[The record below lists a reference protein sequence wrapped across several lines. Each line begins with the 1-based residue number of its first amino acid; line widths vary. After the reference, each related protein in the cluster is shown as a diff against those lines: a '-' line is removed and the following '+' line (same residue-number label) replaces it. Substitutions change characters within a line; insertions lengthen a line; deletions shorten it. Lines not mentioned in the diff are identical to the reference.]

1 MFRSLTTLIKK
12 WRASRNAGHQLD
24 ALLAH
29 ADADAS
35 YAERSEWLI
44 ELAHWLRRNG
54 TVQDAQ
60 AERDADTRAYP
71 AHARLRYLFHVLD
84 RNPAW
89 KAHAARILRGILREC
104 DGISLLC
111 DAGMPVHSG
120 FFGALFERIDSSLI
134 PPAPNR
140 RELSALFTLMFP
152 TPEDAKWIDALPDDL
167 LARLAELISFD
178 VTEEERHEPGSFS
191 RDLLAAL
198 HNLTC
203 QISSTGL
210 SQTVRSRLS
219 DDDARKPLESQP
231 FYRLTRAMLAVETA
245 HAAVEDGGDPSKL
258 LHEVNYLRVLL
269 DECRIAVDDVF
280 AHLYRNGVSVDI
292 VFQVERMRM
301 RILRAETLLNAWMAR
316 DDLHGMAHLTA
327 ELVDANQNSQ
337 SVAHLVRSNFSLFAR
352 KLVETNADT
361 GEHYISRGRAEYLK
375 MLRMAAGG
383 GLVTVVT
390 VCVKFAITGA
400 HLQSMLEGLL
410 AGINY
415 AASFMLMHFLHF
427 TLATKQ
433 PAMTAPTLARE
444 LDDTGHEEG
453 VKAFVASV
461 IALIRTQAA
470 AISGNVLVVLPVC
483 LLVQLFASNVLHAN
497 LISPEKAHAT
507 LHSFSLLG
515 PTPFYAALTGVLLW
529 ASSLLAGWADNWFVL
544 HRVGDALAY
553 NRRLRLT
560 LGAAGA
566 AKLAHFCRSNVA
578 GVVANVGLGL
588 MLGLIPAIVTVFMF
602 PFAYNSGLLH
612 VLTRLMSSPTL
623 FEFFAPCP
631 RGLEAA
637 LAAELA
643 EIAGRHLNGAPFTA
657 GAQVPGGVHFSGGW
671 AAGMAANLH
680 SRIASRILLK
690 IAHGPYRNEQDVY
703 ALALEQPWERW
714 FASTQTLRI
723 DITAIKSPLKSLE
736 FTTLRVKDAICD
748 RMREKTGARPS
759 IDTGAPDVRV
769 FAFLTANE
777 CTLYLDTSGEPL
789 FKRGWRLDKGAAPL
803 RENLAAGI
811 LRLTGWTPGTALY
824 DPMCGSGTFLAEAA
838 QIALGVA
845 PGVERRFGFEKLKQ
859 YDITAWQGL
868 KVPALDAKRAARA
881 RRGEALGVYG
891 SDISGDM
898 LEKARANL
906 ERAGV
911 PSVWLKQVDARGMT
925 PPSDGP
931 GILLANPPYGERIEV
946 RGRSAR
952 GEVRETGRNRG
963 NDDAFRRTHT
973 DAPDSEFF
981 NALGDALKQRFTGW
995 QAFLLTSDRS
1005 LPGQLRLRESA
1016 KTPLFNGALECR
1028 LFRFD
1033 LIAGSVKA
1041 RPAAAEGD
1049 A

>member
-12 WRASRNAGHQLD
+12 WRASRSASHQLD

-29 ADADAS
+29 ANAEAS

-44 ELAHWLRRNG
+44 ELAHWLRRG
-54 TVQDAQ
+54 GAMQTAQ
-60 AERDADTRAYP
+60 AAQDGSAERGDDARAYP

-89 KAHAARILRGILREC
+89 KSHAARIVRGILREC

-120 FFGALFERIDSSLI
+120 FFGALFERIDASLI

-152 TPEDAKWIDALPDDL
+152 TPDDAQWIDALPDDL
-167 LARLAELISFD
+167 LARLADLLAFD
-178 VTEEERHEPGSFS
+178 VTDDERHEPGSFS

-219 DDDARKPLESQP
+219 DDDARTPLEAQP

-269 DECRIAVDDVF
+269 DECRVAVDDVF
-280 AHLYRNGVSVDI
+280 SHLYRNGVSVDI

-316 DDLHGMAHLTA
+316 DDLRGMARLTA

-337 SVAHLVRSNFSLFAR
+337 SVAHLMRSNFSLFAR

-361 GEHYISRGRAEYLK
+361 GEHYISRSRAEYLK

-383 GLVTVVT
+383 GLVTVAT

-410 AGINY
+410 AGVNY

-444 LDDTGHEEG
+444 LDDTGHDEG

-483 LLVQLFASNVLHAN
+483 LLVQLFAAGVLHVN
-497 LISPEKAHAT
+497 VISPEKAHAT
-507 LHSFSLLG
+507 LHSFSLFG

-566 AKLAHFCRSNVA
+566 AKFAHFCRSNVA

-588 MLGLIPAIVTVFMF
+588 MLGLIPAIVTVFLF
-602 PFAYNSGLLH
+602 PFEVRH
-612 VLTRLMSSPTL
+612 VTL
-623 FEFFAPCP
+623 S
-631 RGLEAA
+631 
-637 LAAELA
+637 
-643 EIAGRHLNGAPFTA
+643 AGSI
-657 GAQVPGGVHFSGGW
+657 GV
-671 AAGMAANLH
+671 
-680 SRIASRILLK
+680 
-690 IAHGPYRNEQDVY
+690 
-703 ALALEQPWERW
+703 
-714 FASTQTLRI
+714 
-723 DITAIKSPLKSLE
+723 
-736 FTTLRVKDAICD
+736 
-748 RMREKTGARPS
+748 
-759 IDTGAPDVRV
+759 
-769 FAFLTANE
+769 
-777 CTLYLDTSGEPL
+777 
-789 FKRGWRLDKGAAPL
+789 
-803 RENLAAGI
+803 
-811 LRLTGWTPGTALY
+811 
-824 DPMCGSGTFLAEAA
+824 
-838 QIALGVA
+838 ALGVLGKGA
-845 PGVERRFGFEKLKQ
+845 LGTPELWWACAGVLSMAILNVLVSFALAFTMAVRSRSLRPTKVRALVAAILRAVVAHPFGLL
-859 YDITAWQGL
+859 W
-868 KVPALDAKRAARA
+868 PAAGRDARA
-881 RRGEALGVYG
+881 QQSG
-891 SDISGDM
+891 S
-898 LEKARANL
+898 
-906 ERAGV
+906 
-911 PSVWLKQVDARGMT
+911 
-925 PPSDGP
+925 
-931 GILLANPPYGERIEV
+931 
-946 RGRSAR
+946 
-952 GEVRETGRNRG
+952 
-963 NDDAFRRTHT
+963 H
-973 DAPDSEFF
+973 
-981 NALGDALKQRFTGW
+981 
-995 QAFLLTSDRS
+995 
-1005 LPGQLRLRESA
+1005 
-1016 KTPLFNGALECR
+1016 
-1028 LFRFD
+1028 
-1033 LIAGSVKA
+1033 
-1041 RPAAAEGD
+1041 
-1049 A
+1049 

>member
-24 ALLAH
+24 ALLAN

-54 TVQDAQ
+54 TVQDAP

-167 LARLAELISFD
+167 LARVAELISFD
-178 VTEEERHEPGSFS
+178 VTDEERHEPGSFS

-219 DDDARKPLESQP
+219 DDDARKPLERQPLESQP

-301 RILRAETLLNAWMAR
+301 RILRAEMLLNAWMAR
-316 DDLHGMAHLTA
+316 DDLRGMAHLTA
-327 ELVDANQNSQ
+327 ELVDANQSSQ

-383 GLVTVVT
+383 GLVTVAT

-444 LDDTGHEEG
+444 LDDTGHDEG
-453 VKAFVASV
+453 VKAFVGSV

-544 HRVGDALAY
+544 HRVGDALTY

-588 MLGLIPAIVTVFMF
+588 MLGLVPAIVTVFMF
-602 PFAYNSGLLH
+602 PFEVRH
-612 VLTRLMSSPTL
+612 VTL
-623 FEFFAPCP
+623 S
-631 RGLEAA
+631 
-637 LAAELA
+637 
-643 EIAGRHLNGAPFTA
+643 AGSI
-657 GAQVPGGVHFSGGW
+657 GV
-671 AAGMAANLH
+671 
-680 SRIASRILLK
+680 
-690 IAHGPYRNEQDVY
+690 
-703 ALALEQPWERW
+703 
-714 FASTQTLRI
+714 
-723 DITAIKSPLKSLE
+723 
-736 FTTLRVKDAICD
+736 
-748 RMREKTGARPS
+748 
-759 IDTGAPDVRV
+759 
-769 FAFLTANE
+769 
-777 CTLYLDTSGEPL
+777 
-789 FKRGWRLDKGAAPL
+789 
-803 RENLAAGI
+803 
-811 LRLTGWTPGTALY
+811 
-824 DPMCGSGTFLAEAA
+824 
-838 QIALGVA
+838 ALGVLGKGA
-845 PGVERRFGFEKLKQ
+845 LGTPELWWAGAGVLSMAILNVLVSFALAFTMAVRSRSLRP
-859 YDITAWQGL
+859 T
-868 KVPALDAKRAARA
+868 KVRALVAAIVRTVLSNPLALFWPAANPAARA
-881 RRGEALGVYG
+881 G
-891 SDISGDM
+891 
-898 LEKARANL
+898 
-906 ERAGV
+906 
-911 PSVWLKQVDARGMT
+911 Q
-925 PPSDGP
+925 P
-931 GILLANPPYGERIEV
+931 GA
-946 RGRSAR
+946 
-952 GEVRETGRNRG
+952 
-963 NDDAFRRTHT
+963 H
-973 DAPDSEFF
+973 
-981 NALGDALKQRFTGW
+981 
-995 QAFLLTSDRS
+995 
-1005 LPGQLRLRESA
+1005 
-1016 KTPLFNGALECR
+1016 
-1028 LFRFD
+1028 
-1033 LIAGSVKA
+1033 
-1041 RPAAAEGD
+1041 
-1049 A
+1049 

>member
-54 TVQDAQ
+54 TVQEAP

-167 LARLAELISFD
+167 LARIAELISFD
-178 VTEEERHEPGSFS
+178 VTDEERHEPGSFS

-219 DDDARKPLESQP
+219 DDDARKPLERQPLESQP

-301 RILRAETLLNAWMAR
+301 RILRAEMLLNAWMAR
-316 DDLHGMAHLTA
+316 DDLRGMAHLTA
-327 ELVDANQNSQ
+327 ELVDANQSSQ

-383 GLVTVVT
+383 GLVTVAT

-410 AGINY
+410 AGVNY

-444 LDDTGHEEG
+444 LDDTGHDEG
-453 VKAFVASV
+453 VKAFVGSV

-544 HRVGDALAY
+544 HRVGDALTY

-588 MLGLIPAIVTVFMF
+588 MLGLVPAIVTVFMF
-602 PFAYNSGLLH
+602 PFEVRH
-612 VLTRLMSSPTL
+612 VTL
-623 FEFFAPCP
+623 S
-631 RGLEAA
+631 
-637 LAAELA
+637 
-643 EIAGRHLNGAPFTA
+643 AGSI
-657 GAQVPGGVHFSGGW
+657 GV
-671 AAGMAANLH
+671 
-680 SRIASRILLK
+680 
-690 IAHGPYRNEQDVY
+690 
-703 ALALEQPWERW
+703 
-714 FASTQTLRI
+714 
-723 DITAIKSPLKSLE
+723 
-736 FTTLRVKDAICD
+736 
-748 RMREKTGARPS
+748 
-759 IDTGAPDVRV
+759 
-769 FAFLTANE
+769 
-777 CTLYLDTSGEPL
+777 
-789 FKRGWRLDKGAAPL
+789 
-803 RENLAAGI
+803 
-811 LRLTGWTPGTALY
+811 
-824 DPMCGSGTFLAEAA
+824 
-838 QIALGVA
+838 ALGVLGKGA
-845 PGVERRFGFEKLKQ
+845 LGTPELWWAGAGVLSMAILNVLVSFALAFTMAVRSRSLRP
-859 YDITAWQGL
+859 T
-868 KVPALDAKRAARA
+868 KVRALVAAIVRTVLSNPLALFWPAAHPAARA
-881 RRGEALGVYG
+881 G
-891 SDISGDM
+891 
-898 LEKARANL
+898 
-906 ERAGV
+906 
-911 PSVWLKQVDARGMT
+911 Q
-925 PPSDGP
+925 P
-931 GILLANPPYGERIEV
+931 GA
-946 RGRSAR
+946 
-952 GEVRETGRNRG
+952 
-963 NDDAFRRTHT
+963 H
-973 DAPDSEFF
+973 
-981 NALGDALKQRFTGW
+981 
-995 QAFLLTSDRS
+995 
-1005 LPGQLRLRESA
+1005 
-1016 KTPLFNGALECR
+1016 
-1028 LFRFD
+1028 
-1033 LIAGSVKA
+1033 
-1041 RPAAAEGD
+1041 
-1049 A
+1049 

>member
-29 ADADAS
+29 ADAGAS

-54 TVQDAQ
+54 TVLDAP

-167 LARLAELISFD
+167 LARVAELISFD
-178 VTEEERHEPGSFS
+178 VTDEERHEPGSFS

-219 DDDARKPLESQP
+219 DDDARKPLERQPLESQP

-269 DECRIAVDDVF
+269 DECRIAVDEVF

-301 RILRAETLLNAWMAR
+301 RILRAEMLLNAWMAR
-316 DDLHGMAHLTA
+316 DDLRGMAHLTA
-327 ELVDANQNSQ
+327 ELVDANQSSQ

-383 GLVTVVT
+383 GLVTVAT

-444 LDDTGHEEG
+444 LDDTGHDEG
-453 VKAFVASV
+453 VKAFVGSV

-544 HRVGDALAY
+544 HRVGDALTY

-588 MLGLIPAIVTVFMF
+588 MLGLVPAIVTVFMF
-602 PFAYNSGLLH
+602 PFEVRH
-612 VLTRLMSSPTL
+612 VTL
-623 FEFFAPCP
+623 S
-631 RGLEAA
+631 
-637 LAAELA
+637 
-643 EIAGRHLNGAPFTA
+643 AGSI
-657 GAQVPGGVHFSGGW
+657 GV
-671 AAGMAANLH
+671 
-680 SRIASRILLK
+680 
-690 IAHGPYRNEQDVY
+690 
-703 ALALEQPWERW
+703 
-714 FASTQTLRI
+714 
-723 DITAIKSPLKSLE
+723 
-736 FTTLRVKDAICD
+736 
-748 RMREKTGARPS
+748 
-759 IDTGAPDVRV
+759 
-769 FAFLTANE
+769 
-777 CTLYLDTSGEPL
+777 
-789 FKRGWRLDKGAAPL
+789 
-803 RENLAAGI
+803 
-811 LRLTGWTPGTALY
+811 
-824 DPMCGSGTFLAEAA
+824 
-838 QIALGVA
+838 ALGVLGKGA
-845 PGVERRFGFEKLKQ
+845 LGTPELWWAGAGVLSMAILNVLVSFALAFTMAVRSRSLRP
-859 YDITAWQGL
+859 T
-868 KVPALDAKRAARA
+868 KVRALVAAIVRTVLSNPLALFWPAANPAARA
-881 RRGEALGVYG
+881 G
-891 SDISGDM
+891 
-898 LEKARANL
+898 
-906 ERAGV
+906 
-911 PSVWLKQVDARGMT
+911 Q
-925 PPSDGP
+925 P
-931 GILLANPPYGERIEV
+931 GA
-946 RGRSAR
+946 
-952 GEVRETGRNRG
+952 
-963 NDDAFRRTHT
+963 H
-973 DAPDSEFF
+973 
-981 NALGDALKQRFTGW
+981 
-995 QAFLLTSDRS
+995 
-1005 LPGQLRLRESA
+1005 
-1016 KTPLFNGALECR
+1016 
-1028 LFRFD
+1028 
-1033 LIAGSVKA
+1033 
-1041 RPAAAEGD
+1041 
-1049 A
+1049 

>member
-24 ALLAH
+24 ALLAN

-54 TVQDAQ
+54 TVQDAP

-167 LARLAELISFD
+167 LARIAELISFD
-178 VTEEERHEPGSFS
+178 VTDEERHEPGSFS

-219 DDDARKPLESQP
+219 DDDARKPLERQPLESQP

-301 RILRAETLLNAWMAR
+301 RILRAEMLLNAWMAR
-316 DDLHGMAHLTA
+316 DDLRGMAHLTA
-327 ELVDANQNSQ
+327 ELVDANQSSQ

-383 GLVTVVT
+383 GLVTVAT

-410 AGINY
+410 AGVNY

-444 LDDTGHEEG
+444 LDDTGHDEG
-453 VKAFVASV
+453 VKAFVGSV

-544 HRVGDALAY
+544 HRVGDALTY

-588 MLGLIPAIVTVFMF
+588 MLGLVPAIVTVFMF
-602 PFAYNSGLLH
+602 PFEVRH
-612 VLTRLMSSPTL
+612 VTL
-623 FEFFAPCP
+623 S
-631 RGLEAA
+631 
-637 LAAELA
+637 
-643 EIAGRHLNGAPFTA
+643 AGSI
-657 GAQVPGGVHFSGGW
+657 GV
-671 AAGMAANLH
+671 
-680 SRIASRILLK
+680 
-690 IAHGPYRNEQDVY
+690 
-703 ALALEQPWERW
+703 
-714 FASTQTLRI
+714 
-723 DITAIKSPLKSLE
+723 
-736 FTTLRVKDAICD
+736 
-748 RMREKTGARPS
+748 
-759 IDTGAPDVRV
+759 
-769 FAFLTANE
+769 
-777 CTLYLDTSGEPL
+777 
-789 FKRGWRLDKGAAPL
+789 
-803 RENLAAGI
+803 
-811 LRLTGWTPGTALY
+811 
-824 DPMCGSGTFLAEAA
+824 
-838 QIALGVA
+838 ALGVLGKGA
-845 PGVERRFGFEKLKQ
+845 LGTPELWWAGAGVLSMAILNVLVSFALAFTMAVRSRSLRP
-859 YDITAWQGL
+859 T
-868 KVPALDAKRAARA
+868 KVRALVAAIVRTVLSNPLALFWPAAHPAARA
-881 RRGEALGVYG
+881 G
-891 SDISGDM
+891 
-898 LEKARANL
+898 
-906 ERAGV
+906 
-911 PSVWLKQVDARGMT
+911 Q
-925 PPSDGP
+925 P
-931 GILLANPPYGERIEV
+931 GA
-946 RGRSAR
+946 
-952 GEVRETGRNRG
+952 
-963 NDDAFRRTHT
+963 H
-973 DAPDSEFF
+973 
-981 NALGDALKQRFTGW
+981 
-995 QAFLLTSDRS
+995 
-1005 LPGQLRLRESA
+1005 
-1016 KTPLFNGALECR
+1016 
-1028 LFRFD
+1028 
-1033 LIAGSVKA
+1033 
-1041 RPAAAEGD
+1041 
-1049 A
+1049 

>member
-44 ELAHWLRRNG
+44 ELAHWLRRTG
-54 TVQDAQ
+54 TMQDAP
-60 AERDADTRAYP
+60 ADRDADARAYP

-152 TPEDAKWIDALPDDL
+152 TPEDAQWIDALPDDL
-167 LARLAELISFD
+167 LTRLADLFSFD
-178 VTEEERHEPGSFS
+178 VTDEERHEPGSFS

-219 DDDARKPLESQP
+219 DDDARKPLERQPLETQP

-245 HAAVEDGGDPSKL
+245 HAAVDDGGDPSKL

-269 DECRIAVDDVF
+269 DECRIAVDEVF
-280 AHLYRNGVSVDI
+280 SHLYRNGVSVDI

-301 RILRAETLLNAWMAR
+301 RILRAEMLLNAWMAR

-327 ELVDANQNSQ
+327 ELVDANHNSQ
-337 SVAHLVRSNFSLFAR
+337 SVSHLVRSNFSLFAR

-444 LDDTGHEEG
+444 LDDTGHDEG

-483 LLVQLFASNVLHAN
+483 LLVQLFASNLLHAN

-515 PTPFYAALTGVLLW
+515 PTPLYAALTGVLLW

-544 HRVGDALAY
+544 HRVGDALTY

-602 PFAYNSGLLH
+602 PFEVRH
-612 VLTRLMSSPTL
+612 VTL
-623 FEFFAPCP
+623 S
-631 RGLEAA
+631 
-637 LAAELA
+637 
-643 EIAGRHLNGAPFTA
+643 AG
-657 GAQVPGGVHFSGGW
+657 
-671 AAGMAANLH
+671 
-680 SRIASRILLK
+680 
-690 IAHGPYRNEQDVY
+690 
-703 ALALEQPWERW
+703 
-714 FASTQTLRI
+714 
-723 DITAIKSPLKSLE
+723 
-736 FTTLRVKDAICD
+736 
-748 RMREKTGARPS
+748 S
-759 IDTGAPDVRV
+759 IG
-769 FAFLTANE
+769 
-777 CTLYLDTSGEPL
+777 
-789 FKRGWRLDKGAAPL
+789 
-803 RENLAAGI
+803 
-811 LRLTGWTPGTALY
+811 
-824 DPMCGSGTFLAEAA
+824 
-838 QIALGVA
+838 IALGVLGKDA
-845 PGVERRFGFEKLKQ
+845 LGTPELWWAGAGVLSMAILNVLVSFALAFTMAVRSRSLRPTKVRALVAAIVRTVLSNPLALFWPGSS
-859 YDITAWQGL
+859 
-868 KVPALDAKRAARA
+868 PAARA
-881 RRGEALGVYG
+881 G
-891 SDISGDM
+891 
-898 LEKARANL
+898 
-906 ERAGV
+906 
-911 PSVWLKQVDARGMT
+911 Q
-925 PPSDGP
+925 
-931 GILLANPPYGERIEV
+931 
-946 RGRSAR
+946 
-952 GEVRETGRNRG
+952 
-963 NDDAFRRTHT
+963 
-973 DAPDSEFF
+973 PDSH
-981 NALGDALKQRFTGW
+981 
-995 QAFLLTSDRS
+995 
-1005 LPGQLRLRESA
+1005 
-1016 KTPLFNGALECR
+1016 
-1028 LFRFD
+1028 
-1033 LIAGSVKA
+1033 
-1041 RPAAAEGD
+1041 
-1049 A
+1049 

>member
-24 ALLAH
+24 ALLAN

-54 TVQDAQ
+54 TVQEAP

-167 LARLAELISFD
+167 LARIAELISFD
-178 VTEEERHEPGSFS
+178 VTDEERHEPGSFS

-219 DDDARKPLESQP
+219 DDDARKPLERQPLESQP

-301 RILRAETLLNAWMAR
+301 RILRAEMLLNAWMAR
-316 DDLHGMAHLTA
+316 DDLRGMAHLTA
-327 ELVDANQNSQ
+327 ELVDANQSSQ

-383 GLVTVVT
+383 GLVTVAT

-410 AGINY
+410 AGVNY

-444 LDDTGHEEG
+444 LDDTGHDEG
-453 VKAFVASV
+453 VKAFVGSV

-544 HRVGDALAY
+544 HRVGDALTY

-588 MLGLIPAIVTVFMF
+588 MLGLVPAIVTVFMF
-602 PFAYNSGLLH
+602 PFEVRH
-612 VLTRLMSSPTL
+612 VTL
-623 FEFFAPCP
+623 S
-631 RGLEAA
+631 
-637 LAAELA
+637 
-643 EIAGRHLNGAPFTA
+643 AGSI
-657 GAQVPGGVHFSGGW
+657 GV
-671 AAGMAANLH
+671 
-680 SRIASRILLK
+680 
-690 IAHGPYRNEQDVY
+690 
-703 ALALEQPWERW
+703 
-714 FASTQTLRI
+714 
-723 DITAIKSPLKSLE
+723 
-736 FTTLRVKDAICD
+736 
-748 RMREKTGARPS
+748 
-759 IDTGAPDVRV
+759 
-769 FAFLTANE
+769 
-777 CTLYLDTSGEPL
+777 
-789 FKRGWRLDKGAAPL
+789 
-803 RENLAAGI
+803 
-811 LRLTGWTPGTALY
+811 
-824 DPMCGSGTFLAEAA
+824 
-838 QIALGVA
+838 ALGVLGKGA
-845 PGVERRFGFEKLKQ
+845 LGTPELWWAGAGVLSMAILNVLVSFALAFTMAVRSRSLRP
-859 YDITAWQGL
+859 T
-868 KVPALDAKRAARA
+868 KVRALVAAIVRTVLSNPLALFWPAAHPAARA
-881 RRGEALGVYG
+881 G
-891 SDISGDM
+891 
-898 LEKARANL
+898 
-906 ERAGV
+906 
-911 PSVWLKQVDARGMT
+911 Q
-925 PPSDGP
+925 P
-931 GILLANPPYGERIEV
+931 GA
-946 RGRSAR
+946 
-952 GEVRETGRNRG
+952 
-963 NDDAFRRTHT
+963 H
-973 DAPDSEFF
+973 
-981 NALGDALKQRFTGW
+981 
-995 QAFLLTSDRS
+995 
-1005 LPGQLRLRESA
+1005 
-1016 KTPLFNGALECR
+1016 
-1028 LFRFD
+1028 
-1033 LIAGSVKA
+1033 
-1041 RPAAAEGD
+1041 
-1049 A
+1049 